1 MKNLYKFIE
10 DNIFFKRIFSI
21 RQSIAAYSLASF
33 LDIIII
39 LIISNI
45 FSKIT
50 SEEFKGNIY
59 LYFLSSFIFIFF
71 RTVSVFC
78 LRRFAFNKIFKKKLI
93 YEKNLVE
100 YFVDNRIKVVKNNEE
115 DLKVFKEK
123 LINSSNLAT
132 VNFDIPVFSIF
143 AESIF
148 ALGGV
153 FILLSIF
160 GLNLLLLNLP
170 VFILL
175 IIISKMVSKKLSTL
189 GTKILDFTD
198 RRINA
203 IDNISEISIELSALK
218 YPRNLSNYFLE
229 VNKPYN

>member
-1 MKNLYKFIE
+1 MKNLYKFFE

-59 LYFLSSFIFIFF
+59 LYFFLSFIFIFF

-93 YEKNLVE
+93 YEKKLVE
-100 YFVDNRIKVVKNNEE
+100 NFIDNRVKVVKNNEE
-115 DLKVFKEK
+115 DLRVFKEK

-153 FILLSIF
+153 LILLSIF
-160 GLNLLLLNLP
+160 GLNL
-170 VFILL
+170 
-175 IIISKMVSKKLSTL
+175 
-189 GTKILDFTD
+189 
-198 RRINA
+198 
-203 IDNISEISIELSALK
+203 
-218 YPRNLSNYFLE
+218 
-229 VNKPYN
+229 